1 MRTLIGVILSAVMVF
16 SFSNGTMGQTNR
28 IKLPDNPDLRKA
40 EGRAIGLE
48 REIDKMPVYADSRS
62 PLESRVED
70 LLSRMTLEEKI
81 GQMNMPCV
89 YEGGLGKD
97 VKSKFE
103 GCRKFAEGTQIAGM
117 GPGGGFFTLP
127 NTILFEG
134 PRQQAE
140 FLNELQKIALEK
152 TRLRIPLLMTEE
164 GTHGLMCSG
173 ATIFPEGLALG
184 STWNM
189 DLVEDI
195 YSTAA
200 REARAIG
207 IHQLFTLVVEP
218 NRDPRLGRNE
228 EGYSEDTYLCSRIAE
243 SIVKGVQGDDVSAP
257 DKVVAGLCHYPGQS
271 QPVSGLERGAME
283 ISERNLREVFL
294 PPWVAG
300 IKKNGALGVMATYPA
315 IDGIPTHASGKILT
329 GILREELGFKG
340 LVLGE
345 GGGVSTPVYEHVV
358 PSQKEAGAIT
368 LKSGLDVGISY
379 EEGFM
384 LKMIENVKEG
394 KVSMEMIDRAVRR
407 ILTQKFRLG
416 LFENPYVDPEKAAGV
431 SHTKENQDLALKAA
445 REGIVLLKNEKNLLP
460 LKKDIRSIA
469 VIGPN
474 ADNGLNQLGDYTAR
488 VVLQDI
494 STILDGIKE
503 KVSGRTRINY
513 VKGCNITGTDL
524 NEIGKAKRAARSSDV
539 AVVVV
544 GESQTDPNTNG
555 EGYDVAS
562 LDLTGMQEE
571 LIKAVHATGTP
582 VIVVLI
588 NGRPLSVRWIA
599 ENVPAIVE
607 AWNCGEQG
615 GRAVSDI
622 LFGDFN
628 PEGRLPITFPRHSGQ
643 LPVYYNHKPSKEYW
657 IRHGWGTAYAD
668 MPATPL
674 WEFGYG
680 LGYTSFE
687 YSNLTIN
694 PVESGPEGEFHISLD
709 VTNTGKRY
717 GTEVVQLYI
726 RDVISSVT
734 RPVKELKGFKKV
746 RLEPGEK
753 QRVELIINS
762 EHLSFLDRN
771 LERVVEPGVFEV
783 MVGTSSENIRLK
795 GEFQVK

>member
-16 SFSNGTMGQTNR
+16 SFSNGLMGQTNR

-228 EGYSEDTYLCSRIAE
+228 EGYSEDPYLCSRIAE

-283 ISERNLREVFL
+283 ISERTLREVFL

-494 STILDGIKE
+494 STVLDGIKE

>member
-16 SFSNGTMGQTNR
+16 SFSNGLMGQTNR

-228 EGYSEDTYLCSRIAE
+228 EGYSEDPYLCSRIAE
-243 SIVKGVQGDDVSAP
+243 SIVKGVQGDDISSP

-283 ISERNLREVFL
+283 ISERTLREVFL

-562 LDLTGMQEE
+562 LDLTGMQED
-571 LIKAVHATGTP
+571 LIKAVFSTGTP

-588 NGRPLSVRWIA
+588 NGRPLSIRWTA